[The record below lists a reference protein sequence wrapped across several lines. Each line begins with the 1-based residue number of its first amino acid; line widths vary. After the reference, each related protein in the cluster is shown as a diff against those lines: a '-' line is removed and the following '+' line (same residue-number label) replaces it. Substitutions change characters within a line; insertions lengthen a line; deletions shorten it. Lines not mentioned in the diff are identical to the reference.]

1 MEPNEKVNATAQT
14 EIKKECENC
23 VNCQYDTFCGY
34 NALHCN
40 IHGALETIPVE
51 QLSEKAK
58 SCPDFKPKE
67 EIKTNTTSETRDP
80 HDSRYQ
86 NTAPVA
92 AKPKLTYDTLDLPTY
107 EEALEKTFPDY
118 DDFECLRGKMG
129 ASGELIKFT
138 KVIYYKVKLDPP
150 ENDRDYFIKELPVYP
165 KFLEL
170 FEGKKSVSEI
180 TLFDVNRM
188 FSKEKFEKALEE
200 DERYNAIADAAA
212 EIMQNMKKEN
222 RFAFNAELK
231 ESDIEILKKHIKDT
245 DGFTNYGDLLTD
257 SFREML
263 PDFDQFGE
271 SGVQLDFNAIPEMFS
286 WAMLPTKVMKV
297 KNRNL
302 CSTHS
307 PRITV
312 PKSEAADLCL
322 PPKHGMLKKAN

>member
-14 EIKKECENC
+14 GIEKKCENC

-40 IHGALETIPVE
+40 IHGALETIPAE
-51 QLSEKAK
+51 QLSKKAK
-58 SCPDFKPKE
+58 SCPDFKPIDNSIPEPEDGVVHAHTKE
-67 EIKTNTTSETRDP
+67 GLTVVKKE
-80 HDSRYQ
+80 
-86 NTAPVA
+86 
-92 AKPKLTYDTLDLPTY
+92 KLTYDTLDLPTY

-150 ENDRDYFIKELPVYP
+150 ENGRDYFIKELPVYP

-200 DERYNAIADAAA
+200 DERNNAIADAAA
-212 EIMQNMKKEN
+212 EIMENMKKEN

-263 PDFDQFGE
+263 PDFDQLGE
-271 SGVQLDFNAIPEMFS
+271 SGVPLDFNAIPEMFFMGNATDEGDEGEEQEPMFDPFS
-286 WAMLPTKVMKV
+286 QDNGPEIGGGRFMPT
-297 KNRNL
+297 
-302 CSTHS
+302 
-307 PRITV
+307 P
-312 PKSEAADLCL
+312 EAWNVE
-322 PPKHGMLKKAN
+322 KG

>member
-14 EIKKECENC
+14 EIEKKCENC

-40 IHGALETIPVE
+40 IHGALETIPAE
-51 QLSEKAK
+51 QLSKKAK

-200 DERYNAIADAAA
+200 DERNNAIADAAA
-212 EIMQNMKKEN
+212 EIMENMKKEN

-263 PDFDQFGE
+263 PDFDQLGE
-271 SGVQLDFNAIPEMFS
+271 AGVPLDFNAIPEMFFMGNATDEGDEGEEQEPMFDPFS
-286 WAMLPTKVMKV
+286 QDNGPEIGGGRFMPT
-297 KNRNL
+297 
-302 CSTHS
+302 
-307 PRITV
+307 P
-312 PKSEAADLCL
+312 EAWNVE
-322 PPKHGMLKKAN
+322 KG